1 MDPNV
6 TNEEGATAL
15 MAAAANGHAS
25 VLMLLLADGRVNP
38 NVTNEEGGTALT
50 EAKTDSI
57 KAILRADPRVIDP
70 ERESR
75 GNKPKL
81 MLML

>member
-25 VLMLLLADGRVNP
+25 VLMLLLADGRA